1 MLYGSRRK
9 TIKEEGRRVDVDP
22 GATRTSGR
30 TTQYHP
36 LSFLFNLLFS
46 SLAIVFS
53 FPLLPRLD
61 CKKGFEAT
69 TAATATAPFQP
80 LARQTHYSLTE
91 LRASE
96 ALGTLQGAQLH
107 GSKINGGEAEE
118 TPFCHSTENCWMA
131 QGVHTV
137 CFHLTVFMWEGKRWE
152 GWLAVVFDGS
162 QKSKEEEGER
172 RNWHTHTHTL

>member
-22 GATRTSGR
+22 GAMRTSGR

-36 LSFLFNLLFS
+36 LPFLFNLLFS
-46 SLAIVFS
+46 SLANVFS

-107 GSKINGGEAEE
+107 GNKINGGEAEEE

-131 QGVHTV
+131 QCSYCMFPLDCIYVGRKKVRRV
-137 CFHLTVFMWEGKRWE
+137 AGSCF
-152 GWLAVVFDGS
+152 
-162 QKSKEEEGER
+162 
-172 RNWHTHTHTL
+172 